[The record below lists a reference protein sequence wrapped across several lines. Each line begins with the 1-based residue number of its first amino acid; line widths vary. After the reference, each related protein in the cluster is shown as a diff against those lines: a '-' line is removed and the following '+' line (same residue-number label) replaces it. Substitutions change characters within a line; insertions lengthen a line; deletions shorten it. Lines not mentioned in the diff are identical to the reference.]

1 MISIDAL
8 AVEFGGHSLFKD
20 VSFVINENDKIAL
33 MGKNGAG
40 KSTMM
45 KIISGEQKPSRGH
58 VRGPKE
64 AVIAYLPQHLLTE
77 DNCTVFEE
85 ASKAFKHVFDM
96 RDEMDTLNKALE
108 TRTDYES
115 DEYMSIIEKV
125 SDLGEKFYA
134 LEDINYDAEVEKALA
149 GLGFKRDD
157 LNRLTSEFSGGWR
170 MRIELAKIL
179 LQKPDLILLDE
190 PTNHIDIESVIWLE
204 DFLVNKAKAVMVI
217 SHDKAFIDNITN
229 RTIEVTMGR
238 IYDYKANYSHY
249 LQLREER
256 RASQVKAYQEQQK
269 FIAENMAFIERF
281 KGTYSKT
288 NQVSSRERML
298 EKLDIIEID
307 QIDNASLKL
316 RFPPAQRSGDYPV
329 TVQDLTKTYGDH
341 VVFKNANMSI
351 SRGEKVSF
359 VGRNGEGKSTMIKAI
374 MGEIDFEGKCSLG
387 HNVKVGYFAQNQASL
402 LDEGLTVF
410 QTVDEVAEGDVRT
423 QIKNILGRFMF
434 GGDDID
440 KKVSVLSGGEKT
452 RLAMVKLLLE
462 PVNLLILDEPTNH
475 LDLKSKDVLKEALL
489 AFDGTLILVSHD
501 RDFLQGLSQK
511 VFEFKDQRVI
521 EHFETIDAFLK
532 RNRIENLKEIDLKK

>member
-1 MISIDAL
+1 MISVDAL
-8 AVEFGGHSLFKD
+8 AVEFSGQILFSD
-20 VSFVINENDKIAL
+20 VSFTINANDKIAL

-45 KIISGEQKPSRGH
+45 KIIAGVQKATRGN
-58 VRGPKE
+58 VRSPKD

-77 DNCTVFEE
+77 DNTTVFDE
-85 ASKAFKHVFDM
+85 ASKAFSHVFEM
-96 RDEMDTLNKALE
+96 RDEMERLNKALE

-115 DEYMSIIEKV
+115 DEYMRIIEKV
-125 SDLGEKFYA
+125 SDLGEKYYA
-134 LEDINYDAEVEKALA
+134 LEDVNYDAEVEKALK
-149 GLGFKRDD
+149 GLGFKQSDFTRQ
-157 LNRLTSEFSGGWR
+157 TKEFSGGWR

-204 DFLVNKAKAVMVI
+204 DFLVNKANAVMVI

-256 RASQVKAYQEQQK
+256 RAHQLKAYQEQQK
-269 FIAENMAFIERF
+269 FIADNMAFIERF

-288 NQVSSRERML
+288 NQVASRERML
-298 EKLDIIEID
+298 EKLEIIEVDEID
-307 QIDNASLKL
+307 YSALKL
-316 RFPPAQRSGDYPV
+316 RFPPAMRSGDYPV
-329 TVQDLTKTYGDH
+329 TVKDVSKSYGDH
-341 VVFKNANMSI
+341 VVFKNASMSI
-351 SRGEKVSF
+351 ARGEKVCF

-374 MGEIDFEGKCSLG
+374 LGEIDVEGQCSLG
-387 HNVKVGYFAQNQASL
+387 HNAQIGYFAQNQAAL
-402 LDEGLTVF
+402 LDENLTVF
-410 QTVDEVAEGDVRT
+410 QTVDEVAKGDIRT

-434 GGDDID
+434 KGDDID
-440 KKVSVLSGGEKT
+440 KKVGVLSGGEKT

-462 PVNLLILDEPTNH
+462 PVNVLVLDEPTNH

-489 AFDGTLILVSHD
+489 DFDGTLILVSHD
-501 RDFLQGLSQK
+501 RDFLRGLSKK

-521 EHFETIDAFLK
+521 EHFETIDDFLE

>member
-1 MISIDAL
+1 MISIDNL
-8 AVEFGGHSLFKD
+8 AVEFGGKALFSE
-20 VSFVINENDKIAL
+20 VSFTINENDKIAL

-45 KIISGEQKPSRGH
+45 KIIAGEQKPTKGN
-58 VRGPKE
+58 VRFPKDV
-64 AVIAYLPQHLLTE
+64 VIAYLPQHLLTE
-77 DNCTVFEE
+77 DHCTVFEE
-85 ASKAFKHVFDM
+85 ASKAFNHVFEM
-96 RDEMDTLNKALE
+96 RDQMERLNKELE
-108 TRTDYES
+108 TRTDYDS
-115 DEYMSIIEKV
+115 DDYMKIIQQV
-125 SDLGEKFYA
+125 SDLGEKYYA
-134 LEDINYDAEVEKALA
+134 LEDVNYDAEVEKALR

-157 LNRLTSEFSGGWR
+157 FTRLTSEFSGGYR

-204 DFLVNKAKAVMVI
+204 DFLLNKAKAVMVI

-249 LQLREER
+249 LQLREDR
-256 RASQVKAYQEQQK
+256 RAHQLKAYQEQQK
-269 FIAENMAFIERF
+269 FIAENQAFIERF

-288 NQVSSRERML
+288 NQVNSRERML
-298 EKLDIIEID
+298 EKLEIIEVDEID
-307 QIDNASLKL
+307 TSALKL
-316 RFPPAQRSGDYPV
+316 RFPPAPRSGDYPV
-329 TVQDLTKTYGDH
+329 TVKDLSKSYEDK
-341 VVFKNANMSI
+341 VVFKEANMSI

-359 VGRNGEGKSTMIKAI
+359 VGRNGEGKSTMIKSI
-374 MGEIDFEGKCSLG
+374 LGEIDFEGHCALG

-402 LDEGLTVF
+402 LDDNLTIF
-410 QTVDEVAEGDVRT
+410 QTVDEVAEGDIRT
-423 QIKNILGRFMF
+423 QIKNILGAFMF
-434 GGDDID
+434 KGDDID

-475 LDLKSKDVLKEALL
+475 LDLKSKDVLKEALKN
-489 AFDGTLILVSHD
+489 FDGTLILVSHD

-521 EHFETIDAFLK
+521 EHFETIDDFLI
-532 RNRIENLKEIDLKK
+532 RNRIENLKQIDLKK

>member
-1 MISIDAL
+1 MISIDNL
-8 AVEFGGHSLFKD
+8 AVEFGGKALFSE
-20 VSFVINENDKIAL
+20 VSFTINENDKIAL

-45 KIISGEQKPSRGH
+45 KIIAGEQKPSRGH
-58 VRGPKE
+58 VRFPKDV
-64 AVIAYLPQHLLTE
+64 VIAYLPQHLLTE
-77 DNCTVFEE
+77 DHCTVFEE
-85 ASKAFKHVFDM
+85 ASKAFNHVFEM
-96 RDEMDTLNKALE
+96 RDQMERLNKELE
-108 TRTDYES
+108 TRTDYDS
-115 DEYMSIIEKV
+115 DDYMKIIQQV
-125 SDLGEKFYA
+125 SDLGEKYYA
-134 LEDINYDAEVEKALA
+134 LEDVNYDAEVEKALR

-157 LNRLTSEFSGGWR
+157 FTRLTSEFSGGYR

-204 DFLVNKAKAVMVI
+204 DFLLNKAKAVMVI

-249 LQLREER
+249 LQLREDR
-256 RASQVKAYQEQQK
+256 RTHQLKAYQEQQK
-269 FIAENMAFIERF
+269 FIAENQAFIERF

-288 NQVSSRERML
+288 NQVNSRERML
-298 EKLDIIEID
+298 EKLEIIEVDEID
-307 QIDNASLKL
+307 TSALKL
-316 RFPPAQRSGDYPV
+316 RFPPAPRSGDYPV
-329 TVQDLTKTYGDH
+329 TVKDLSKSYEDK
-341 VVFKNANMSI
+341 VVFKEANMSI

-359 VGRNGEGKSTMIKAI
+359 VGRNGEGKSTMIKSI
-374 MGEIDFEGKCSLG
+374 LGEIDFEGHCALG

-402 LDEGLTVF
+402 LDDNLTIF
-410 QTVDEVAEGDVRT
+410 QTVDEVAEGDIRT
-423 QIKNILGRFMF
+423 QIKNILGAFMF
-434 GGDDID
+434 KGDDID

-475 LDLKSKDVLKEALL
+475 LDLKSKDVLKEALKN
-489 AFDGTLILVSHD
+489 FDGTLILVSHD

-521 EHFETIDAFLK
+521 EHFETIDDFLV
-532 RNRIENLKEIDLKK
+532 RNRIENLKQIDLKK

>member
-1 MISIDAL
+1 MISVDNL
-8 AVEFGGHSLFKD
+8 AVEFGGSALFSE
-20 VSFVINENDKIAL
+20 VSFTINENDKIAL

-45 KIISGEQKPSRGH
+45 KIISGEQKASRGG
-58 VRGPKE
+58 VRYPKD
-64 AVIAYLPQHLLTE
+64 AIIAYLPQHLLTE

-85 ASKAFKHVFDM
+85 ASKAFSHVFKM
-96 RDEMDTLNKALE
+96 RDKMEYLNKELE
-108 TRTDYES
+108 TRTDYDS
-115 DEYMSIIEKV
+115 DDYMKIIQQV

-134 LEDINYDAEVEKALA
+134 LEDVNYDAEVEKALR
-149 GLGFKRDD
+149 GLGFKREDFT
-157 LNRLTSEFSGGWR
+157 RLTSEFSGGYR

-204 DFLVNKAKAVMVI
+204 DFLLNKAKAVMVI

-249 LQLREER
+249 LQLREDR
-256 RASQVKAYQEQQK
+256 RSHQIKAYNEQQK
-269 FIAENMAFIERF
+269 FIADNMAFIERF

-298 EKLDIIEID
+298 EKLEIIEID
-307 QIDNASLKL
+307 EVDTSALKL
-316 RFPPAQRSGDYPV
+316 RFPPAPRSGDYPV
-329 TVQDLTKTYGDH
+329 TVKDLSKSYDGH

-374 MGEIDFEGKCSLG
+374 MGEIDFEGTCALG
-387 HNVKVGYFAQNQASL
+387 HNVKMGYFAQNQASL
-402 LDEGLTVF
+402 LDENLTIF
-410 QTVDEVAEGDVRT
+410 QTVDEVAEGDIRT
-423 QIKNILGRFMF
+423 QIKTILGGFMF
-434 GGDDID
+434 KGDDID

-475 LDLKSKDVLKEALL
+475 LDLKSKDVLKEALKN
-489 AFDGTLILVSHD
+489 FDGTLILVSHD

-521 EHFETIDAFLK
+521 EHFETIDDFLV
-532 RNRIENLKEIDLKK
+532 RNRIENLKQIDLKK

>member
-1 MISIDAL
+1 MISVDNL
-8 AVEFGGHSLFKD
+8 AVEFSGSTLFSG
-20 VSFVINENDKIAL
+20 VSFTINENDKIAL

-45 KIISGEQKPSRGH
+45 KIIAGKQRPTRGS
-58 VRGPKE
+58 VRFPKD
-64 AVIAYLPQHLLTE
+64 AIIAYLPQHLLTE
-77 DNCTVFEE
+77 DHTTVFEE
-85 ASKAFKHVFDM
+85 ASKAFQHVFEM
-96 RDEMDTLNKALE
+96 KAEMDKLNQQLE

-115 DEYMSIIEKV
+115 DDYMNLIQKV

-134 LEDINYDAEVEKALA
+134 LEEVNYNAEVEKALR
-149 GLGFKRDD
+149 GLGFKREDFS
-157 LNRLTSEFSGGWR
+157 RKTSEFSGGYR

-204 DFLVNKAKAVMVI
+204 DFLVNKAKAVVVI
-217 SHDKAFIDNITN
+217 SHDRAFIDNITN

-249 LQLREER
+249 LQLREDR
-256 RASQVKAYQEQQK
+256 RAHQIKAYQEQQK
-269 FIAENMAFIERF
+269 FIAETQAFIERF

-288 NQVSSRERML
+288 NQVNSRERML
-298 EKLDIIEID
+298 EKLEIIEVDEID
-307 QIDNASLKL
+307 TSALKL

-329 TVQDLTKTYGDH
+329 TVKELSKSYADKI
-341 VVFKNANMSI
+341 VFKNANMAI
-351 SRGEKVSF
+351 SRGEKVAF

-374 MGEIDFEGKCSLG
+374 MGKIDFDGQCYLG
-387 HNVKVGYFAQNQASL
+387 HNAKVGYFAQNQASL
-402 LDEGLTVF
+402 LDEELTVF
-410 QTVDEVAEGDVRT
+410 QTVDEVAQGDIRT

-434 GGDDID
+434 KGDDID

-462 PVNLLILDEPTNH
+462 PVNVLILDEPTNH
-475 LDLKSKDVLKEALL
+475 LDLKSKDVLKEALMD
-489 AFDGTLILVSHD
+489 FDGTLILVSHD
-501 RDFLQGLSQK
+501 RDFLQGLAKK

-521 EHFETIDAFLK
+521 EHFETIDDFLV
-532 RNRIENLKEIDLKK
+532 RNRLENLKAIDLQ

>member
-1 MISIDAL
+1 MISVDNL
-8 AVEFGGHSLFKD
+8 AVEFSGHTLFSD
-20 VSFVINENDKIAL
+20 VSFTINENDKIAL

-45 KIISGEQKPSRGH
+45 KIIAGVQSATRGH
-58 VRGPKE
+58 VRYPKE

-77 DNCTVFEE
+77 DDTTVFDE
-85 ASKAFKHVFDM
+85 ASKAFSHVFTM
-96 RDEMDTLNKALE
+96 RDEMEDLNKQLE

-115 DEYMSIIEKV
+115 DDYMKIIERV
-125 SDLGEKFYA
+125 SDLGEKYYA
-134 LEDINYDAEVEKALA
+134 LEDVNYDAEVEKALK
-149 GLGFKRDD
+149 GLGFKQDD
-157 LNRLTSEFSGGWR
+157 FTRNTNEFSGGWR

-204 DFLVNKAKAVMVI
+204 DFLLNKANAVVVI

-249 LQLREER
+249 LQLREDR
-256 RASQVKAYQEQQK
+256 RSHQIKAYQEQQK
-269 FIAENMAFIERF
+269 FIADNQAFIDRF
-281 KGTYSKT
+281 KGTFSKT

-298 EKLDIIEID
+298 EKLEIIEID
-307 QIDNASLKL
+307 DVDTSALKL
-316 RFPPAQRSGDYPV
+316 RFPKTQRSGDYPV
-329 TVQDLTKTYGDH
+329 TVKDVSKSYGEH
-341 VVFKNANMSI
+341 VVFNNANMSI
-351 SRGEKVSF
+351 ARGEKVSF

-374 MGEIDFEGKCSLG
+374 LGEINVDGECALG
-387 HNVKVGYFAQNQASL
+387 HNVQVGYFAQNQAAL
-402 LDEGLTVF
+402 LDEDLTIF
-410 QTVDEVAEGDVRT
+410 QTVNEVAKGDVRT

-434 GGDDID
+434 KGEDID

-489 AFDGTLILVSHD
+489 DFDGTLILVSHD
-501 RDFLQGLSQK
+501 RDFLQGLSNK
-511 VFEFKDQRVI
+511 VFEFKEKRVI
-521 EHFETIDAFLK
+521 EHFETIDDFLV
-532 RNRIENLKEIDLKK
+532 RNRIESLKAIDL

>member
-1 MISIDAL
+1 MISVDAI
-8 AVEFGGHSLFKD
+8 AVEFSGDTLFSD

-45 KIISGEQKPSRGH
+45 KIIAEEQKPTRGH
-58 VRGPKE
+58 IRYPKD
-64 AVIAYLPQHLLTE
+64 AVIAYLPQHLLTD

-85 ASKAFKHVFDM
+85 ASKAFKEVFEM
-96 RDEMDTLNKALE
+96 RDEMSRLNKELE

-115 DEYMSIIEKV
+115 DSYMKIIEKV

-134 LEDINYDAEVEKALA
+134 LDDINYEAEVEKALR
-149 GLGFKRDD
+149 GLGFKREDFH
-157 LNRLTSEFSGGWR
+157 RLTSEFSGGWR

-179 LQKPDLILLDE
+179 LKKPDLILLDE
-190 PTNHIDIESVIWLE
+190 PTNHVDIESVIWLE
-204 DFLVNKAKAVMVI
+204 DFLLNKAKAVVVI
-217 SHDKAFIDNITN
+217 SHDKTFIDNITN
-229 RTIEVTMGR
+229 RTIEVTMGK

-256 RASQVKAYQEQQK
+256 RSHQIKAFQEQQK
-269 FIAENMAFIERF
+269 FIADNQTFIDRF

-288 NQVSSRERML
+288 NQVNSRERML
-298 EKLDIIEID
+298 EKLQIIEID
-307 QIDNASLKL
+307 EIDTSALKL
-316 RFPPAQRSGDYPV
+316 RFPPSIRSGDYPV
-329 TVQDLTKTYGDH
+329 RVEDLSKSYGDQ
-341 VVFKNANMSI
+341 VVFKNANFSI
-351 SRGEKVSF
+351 TRGEKVSF

-374 MGEIDFEGKCSLG
+374 LGEIEIEGSCTLG

-402 LDEGLTVF
+402 LDPDLTIF

-423 QIKNILGRFMF
+423 QVKNILGRFMF
-434 GGDDID
+434 GGDDLE

-511 VFEFKDQRVI
+511 VFEFKEKRVI
-521 EHFETIDAFLK
+521 EHFETIDAFLV
-532 RNRIENLKEIDLKK
+532 RNRIESLKEMDLKG

>member
-8 AVEFGGHSLFKD
+8 AVEFGGQTLFSE
-20 VSFVINENDKIAL
+20 VSFAINENDKIAL

-45 KIISGEQKPSRGH
+45 KIIAGEQKPSRGNI
-58 VRGPKE
+58 RYPKDNI
-64 AVIAYLPQHLLTE
+64 IAYLPQHLLTE
-77 DNCTVFEE
+77 DDCTVFEE
-85 ASKAFKHVFDM
+85 ASKAFKHIFEM
-96 RDEMDTLNKALE
+96 RDEMNRLNKELE

-115 DEYMSIIEKV
+115 DAYMSIIEKV
-125 SDLGEKFYA
+125 SDLGEKYYA
-134 LEDINYDAEVEKALA
+134 LEEINFDAEVEKALR
-149 GLGFKRDD
+149 GLGFKREDFT
-157 LNRLTSEFSGGWR
+157 RLTSEFSGGYR
-170 MRIELAKIL
+170 MRIELVKIL

-204 DFLVNKAKAVMVI
+204 DFLINKAKAVMVI

-249 LQLREER
+249 LQLREDR
-256 RASQVKAYQEQQK
+256 RLHQIKAYNEQQK
-269 FIAENMAFIERF
+269 FIADNMAFIERF

-288 NQVSSRERML
+288 NQVNSRERML
-298 EKLDIIEID
+298 EKLEIIEID
-307 QIDNASLKL
+307 EVDTSALKL
-316 RFPPAQRSGDYPV
+316 RFPPAPRSGDYPV
-329 TVQDLTKTYGDH
+329 TVKDLSKSYEGH

-374 MGEIDFEGKCSLG
+374 MGEIDVEGVCHLG

-402 LDEGLTVF
+402 LDENLTIF
-410 QTVDEVAEGDVRT
+410 QTVDEVAEGDIRT
-423 QIKNILGRFMF
+423 QIKTILGGFMF
-434 GGDDID
+434 KGDDID

-489 AFDGTLILVSHD
+489 SFDGTLILVSHD

-521 EHFETIDAFLK
+521 EHFETIDDFLI
-532 RNRIENLKEIDLKK
+532 RNRIENLKQIDLKK

>member
-1 MISIDAL
+1 MISVDGL
-8 AVEFGGHSLFKD
+8 AVEFSGHTLFKD
-20 VSFVINENDKIAL
+20 VSFVINDNDKIAL

-45 KIISGEQKPSRGH
+45 KIIAGEQKGSRGH
-58 VRGPKE
+58 VRCPKD
-64 AVIAYLPQHLLTE
+64 AVIAYLPQHLLTQ
-77 DNCTVFEE
+77 DNCTVFDE
-85 ASKAFKHVFDM
+85 ASKAFKHIFEM
-96 RDEMDTLNKALE
+96 RDEMDKLNKALE

-115 DEYMSIIEKV
+115 DEYMAIIEKV

-134 LEDINYDAEVEKALA
+134 LEDVNYDAEVEKALR
-149 GLGFKRDD
+149 GLGFKRED
-157 LNRLTSEFSGGWR
+157 LHRLTSEFSGGWR

-204 DFLVNKAKAVMVI
+204 DFLINKAKAVMVI

-256 RASQVKAYQEQQK
+256 RANQIKAYQEQQK
-269 FIAENMAFIERF
+269 FIADNMAFIERF

-298 EKLDIIEID
+298 EKLEIIEID
-307 QIDNASLKL
+307 EIDNSSLKL

-329 TVQDLTKTYGDH
+329 TVKDLTKSYDDL

-402 LDEGLTVF
+402 LDENLTVF

-489 AFDGTLILVSHD
+489 DFDGTLILVSHD

-521 EHFETIDAFLK
+521 EHFETIDAFLV
-532 RNRIENLKEIDLKK
+532 RNRIDSLKQID

>member
-1 MISIDAL
+1 MISVDNL
-8 AVEFGGHSLFKD
+8 AVEFGGTSLFSE
-20 VSFVINENDKIAL
+20 VSFTINENDKIAL

-45 KIISGEQKPSRGH
+45 KIIAGEQRATKGH
-58 VRGPKE
+58 VRFPKD

-77 DNCTVFEE
+77 DQCTVFEE
-85 ASKAFKHVFDM
+85 ASKAFAHVFEM
-96 RDEMDTLNKALE
+96 RDEMEQLNKALE
-108 TRTDYES
+108 TRTDYDS
-115 DEYMSIIEKV
+115 DDYMQLIQKV
-125 SDLGEKFYA
+125 SDLGEKYYA
-134 LEDINYDAEVEKALA
+134 LEDVNYDAEVEKALG

-157 LNRLTSEFSGGWR
+157 FSRQTGEFSGGFR

-204 DFLVNKAKAVMVI
+204 DFLLNKANAVMVI

-249 LQLREER
+249 LQLREDR
-256 RASQVKAYQEQQK
+256 RVHQIKAHQEQQK
-269 FIAENMAFIERF
+269 FIADNMAFIERF

-288 NQVSSRERML
+288 NQVNSRERML
-298 EKLDIIEID
+298 EKLAPIEID
-307 QIDNASLKL
+307 DIDTSALKL

-329 TVQDLTKTYGDH
+329 TVKDLSKSYEHH
-341 VVFKNANMSI
+341 VVFKEANMSI

-374 MGEIDFEGKCSLG
+374 MGEIDVEGKCHLG

-402 LDEGLTVF
+402 LDEGLTIF
-410 QTVDEVAEGDVRT
+410 QTVDEVAKGDVRT

-434 GGDDID
+434 KGDDID

-489 AFDGTLILVSHD
+489 DFDGTLILVSHD

-511 VFEFKDQRVI
+511 VFEFKEQRVI
-521 EHFETIDAFLK
+521 EHFETIDDFLV
-532 RNRIENLKEIDLKK
+532 RNRIENLKEIDLRK

>member
-1 MISIDAL
+1 MITVDGL
-8 AVEFGGHSLFKD
+8 AVEFSGQTLFSD
-20 VSFVINENDKIAL
+20 VSFAINENDKIAL

-45 KIISGEQKPSRGH
+45 KIIAGAQKSTRGS
-58 VRGPKE
+58 VRSPKDT
-64 AVIAYLPQHLLTE
+64 VIAYLPQHLLTE
-77 DNCTVFEE
+77 DDCTVFEE
-85 ASKAFKHVFDM
+85 ASKAFTHIFEM
-96 RDEMDTLNKALE
+96 RDEMERLNKELE

-115 DEYMSIIEKV
+115 DSYMSIIEKV
-125 SDLGEKFYA
+125 SELGEYYYA
-134 LEDINYDAEVEKALA
+134 LEEVNYDAEVEKALK
-149 GLGFKRDD
+149 GLGFKQSDFTRQT
-157 LNRLTSEFSGGWR
+157 NEFSGGWR

-179 LQKPDLILLDE
+179 LKKPDLILLDE

-204 DFLVNKAKAVMVI
+204 DFLVNKANAVIVI
-217 SHDKAFIDNITN
+217 SHDRAFIDNITN

-249 LQLREER
+249 LQLRQER
-256 RASQVKAYQEQQK
+256 RSHQIKAYQEQQK
-269 FIAENMAFIERF
+269 FIADNKAFIERF

-288 NQVSSRERML
+288 NQVASRERML
-298 EKLDIIEID
+298 EKLQIIEID
-307 QIDNASLKL
+307 EVDNSSLKL
-316 RFPPAQRSGDYPV
+316 RFPPAPRSGDYPV
-329 TVQDLTKTYGDH
+329 TVKELTKSYGEH
-341 VVFKNANMSI
+341 VVFSNANMSI

-359 VGRNGEGKSTMIKAI
+359 VGRNGEGKSTMIKSI
-374 MGEIDFEGKCSLG
+374 LGEIDVEGECSLG
-387 HNVKVGYFAQNQASL
+387 HNVKVGYFAQNQAAL
-402 LDEGLTVF
+402 LDPNLTIF
-410 QTVDEVAEGDVRT
+410 QTVDEVAKGDVRT

-434 GGDDID
+434 AGDDIQ

-511 VFEFKDQRVI
+511 VFEFKDKRVI
-521 EHFETIDAFLK
+521 EHFETIDAFLE
-532 RNRIENLKEIDLKK
+532 RNRIESLKDIHLQA

>member
-1 MISIDAL
+1 MISVDNL
-8 AVEFGGHSLFKD
+8 AVEFGGSALFSE
-20 VSFVINENDKIAL
+20 VSFTINENDKIAL

-45 KIISGEQKPSRGH
+45 KIIAGEQKASRGG
-58 VRGPKE
+58 VRYPKD
-64 AVIAYLPQHLLTE
+64 VIIAYLPQHLLTE
-77 DNCTVFEE
+77 DDCTVFEE
-85 ASKAFKHVFDM
+85 ASKAFTHIFKM
-96 RDEMDTLNKALE
+96 RDEMERLNKELE
-108 TRTDYES
+108 TRTDYDS
-115 DEYMSIIEKV
+115 DEYMKIIQQV
-125 SDLGEKFYA
+125 SDVGEKFYA
-134 LEDINYDAEVEKALA
+134 LEDVNYDAEVEKALR
-149 GLGFKRDD
+149 GLGFKRVDFT
-157 LNRLTSEFSGGWR
+157 RLTSEFSGGYR

-204 DFLVNKAKAVMVI
+204 DFLLNKAKAVMVI

-249 LQLREER
+249 IQLREDR
-256 RASQVKAYQEQQK
+256 RTHQIKAYNEQQK
-269 FIAENMAFIERF
+269 FIADNMAFIERF

-298 EKLDIIEID
+298 EKLEIIEID
-307 QIDNASLKL
+307 EVDTSALKL
-316 RFPPAQRSGDYPV
+316 RFPPAPRSGDYPV
-329 TVQDLTKTYGDH
+329 TVKDLSKSYDGH

-374 MGEIDFEGKCSLG
+374 MGEIDFEGKCALG

-402 LDEGLTVF
+402 LDENLTIF
-410 QTVDEVAEGDVRT
+410 QTVDEVAEGDIRT
-423 QIKNILGRFMF
+423 QIKTILGGFMF
-434 GGDDID
+434 RGDDID

-475 LDLKSKDVLKEALL
+475 LDLKSKDVLKEALKN
-489 AFDGTLILVSHD
+489 FDGTLILVSHD

-521 EHFETIDAFLK
+521 EHFETIDDFLV
-532 RNRIENLKEIDLKK
+532 RNRIENLKQIDLKK